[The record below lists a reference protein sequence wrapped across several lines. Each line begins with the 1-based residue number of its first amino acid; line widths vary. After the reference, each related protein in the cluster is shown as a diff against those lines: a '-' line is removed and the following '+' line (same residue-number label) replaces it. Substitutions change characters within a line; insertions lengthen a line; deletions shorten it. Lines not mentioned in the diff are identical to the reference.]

1 MSRTR
6 DLVDEISHLLS
17 PLGGH
22 TGRNDRIMVF
32 GCHGRV
38 LAQQPG
44 ACDLEAP
51 DLVFMGPERSDD
63 PAGRPFGRPGAQA
76 FRLEGRDNMAALTS
90 ETVSLTLWPPLG
102 DSLP

>member
-1 MSRTR
+1 
-6 DLVDEISHLLS
+6 
-17 PLGGH
+17 
-22 TGRNDRIMVF
+22 
-32 GCHGRV
+32 
-38 LAQQPG
+38 
-44 ACDLEAP
+44 
-51 DLVFMGPERSDD
+51 MGPERSDD